1 MQKDEQK
8 KEAEKRWITFFEV
21 EVKSEIEIKQVKVKS
36 PFLRSEIT
44 LSGAMQERGN

>member
-36 PFLRSEIT
+36 EIT